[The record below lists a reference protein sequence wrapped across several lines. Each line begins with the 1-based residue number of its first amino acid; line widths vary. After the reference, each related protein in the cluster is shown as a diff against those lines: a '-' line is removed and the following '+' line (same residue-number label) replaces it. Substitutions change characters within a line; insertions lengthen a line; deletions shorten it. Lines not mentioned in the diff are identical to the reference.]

1 MQNMDWYETLQ
12 KPLLTPPDVVFS
24 IVWPIL
30 YALMVI
36 AMIVIW
42 QKKGAQRFKPTAW
55 FVVQLIFNFM
65 WSPVFF
71 GAQNIGGAL
80 VVVFLLLITL
90 TITIYA
96 FKKVSKLAVWL
107 LLPYW
112 LWVVFATYLNF
123 EIWILNK

>member
-96 FKKVSKLAVWL
+96 FKKVSKLAAWL